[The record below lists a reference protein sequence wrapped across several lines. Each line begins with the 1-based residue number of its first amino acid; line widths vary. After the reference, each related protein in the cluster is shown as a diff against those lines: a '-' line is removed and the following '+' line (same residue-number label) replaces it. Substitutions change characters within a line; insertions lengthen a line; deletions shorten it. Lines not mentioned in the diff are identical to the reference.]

1 MTDYISRADAIDA
14 VAEEWLSEAS
24 AESPYVNDED
34 IDKYRE
40 LAEELFSDIPSAELP
55 KGDLI
60 SRADVLKYPIRLD
73 HYDEVNGDRV
83 FVYGVESVIEYVESL
98 PSADA
103 VSREDYEDIIKDYRK
118 QYENMN
124 NEIAD
129 LEAKLA
135 NCVEVDRTSKWVAVR
150 REEYEDLIADAVPT
164 VIRATTF
171 MRKEDFDKWAEDIK
185 KQNKS
190 IVCIPCDAEVVSAD
204 AVQGD
209 ECDHCVYKWGMKGG
223 GGE

>member
-1 MTDYISRADAIDA
+1 MTDYISRADAI
-14 VAEEWLSEAS
+14 EAMCDNCDW
-24 AESPYVNDED
+24 ERKCHED
-34 IDKYRE
+34 CDQMETIK
-40 LAEELFSDIPSAELP
+40 A
-55 KGDLI
+55 
-60 SRADVLKYPIRLD
+60 
-73 HYDEVNGDRV
+73 
-83 FVYGVESVIEYVESL
+83 L

-103 VSREDYEDIIKDYRK
+103 V
-118 QYENMN
+118 
-124 NEIAD
+124 
-129 LEAKLA
+129 
-135 NCVEVDRTSKWVAVR
+135 EVDRTSEWVAVR

>member
-40 LAEELFSDIPSAELP
+40 LAEELFSDIPSAEFP

-73 HYDEVNGDRV
+73 HYDEVNGSRD

-103 VSREDYEDIIKDYRK
+103 V
-118 QYENMN
+118 
-124 NEIAD
+124 
-129 LEAKLA
+129 
-135 NCVEVDRTSKWVAVR
+135 EVDRTSEWVAVR